1 MNFKVL
7 SVAALLISTVC
18 FSAGS
23 AAEKMP
29 ESPKH
34 KEFRIEKDL
43 NDIFERGINV
53 AAFKLDK
60 KEDIR
65 PFAIIKKND
74 GTVGVFELDANKIKE
89 GMSVNQMSYG
99 VRRYLT
105 ELAIA
110 KQIQASV
117 LVMYAMVKPEGEEVR
132 QGISFEIE
140 HIDGVSMMRFMPV
153 SKVEGEEGK
162 LVVHTELITS
172 TIKPATV
179 FTEMVKAI
187 AATQAKKAE
196 S

>member
-18 FSAGS
+18 FSVS
-23 AAEKMP
+23 TIAEKMP

-74 GTVGVFELDANKIKE
+74 GTVGVFELDGNKIKE

-117 LVMYAMVKPEGEEVR
+117 LVMYAMVKPEGEEAR

-162 LVVHTELITS
+162 LVIHTESITS

-187 AATQAKKAE
+187 AATQAKKG
-196 S
+196 